1 MASFVWVLLR
11 NGKGPLDQ
19 SVDLSVEN
27 LQEYFLSSDK
37 AMTNTYKDSFI
48 ALSYKLSEMDIT

>member
-1 MASFVWVLLR
+1 MASFVWVLVR

-27 LQEYFLSSDK
+27 LEEYFLSSDK
-37 AMTNTYKDSFI
+37 AMTNTYKESFI
-48 ALSYKLSEMDIT
+48 ALSYRLFEMDST